1 MPLPECLCLSFDRHN
16 VSTHRPVADTRFLV
30 GNKICLLTTSQYTKL
45 KHQREYTP
53 VRLDVTSMAFDVT
66 ACNGAEVDKRPVRC
80 DFCGV
85 VAVGWSAREETYVV
99 NASNTSSVVIAIAG
113 LSVR

>member
-1 MPLPECLCLSFDRHN
+1 MLPNRS
-16 VSTHRPVADTRFLV
+16 PVQHTLGTQFFCAVTGFATYRWDLR
-30 GNKICLLTTSQYTKL
+30 LTTSQYTKL

-53 VRLDVTSMAFDVT
+53 VRLDVTSTAFDVT

-80 DFCGV
+80 GFCGV
-85 VAVGWSAREETYVV
+85 VVVGWSAGEETYVV